1 MTHLRFFSS
10 TRERAMPPIH
20 ARDRRSTWTQA
31 QVHQLQQRWQTGA
44 SASRIA
50 RELGGGISR
59 DAVLSK
65 VRRLRLAQRRTH
77 GRPIFLRSEDRARP
91 WHQVPS
97 DRLRLRRREN
107 WRCPTWVATAKPHV
121 DDSAIDLNIPPA
133 QRRSLLELGN
143 ESCRWPVGDPARGD
157 FFFCGRQSLAHH
169 PYCADHCAR
178 AYRLW
183 KGA

>member
-1 MTHLRFFSS
+1 MS
-10 TRERAMPPIH
+10 PIH

-77 GRPIFLRSEDRARP
+77 GHPVFLRSEDRVRP
-91 WHQVPS
+91 WHEVPS
-97 DRLRLRRREN
+97 DRLRLRKREN